1 MRVLDLNY
9 HHLRYVWAV
18 EREGGVTA
26 AARAMRV
33 AQPTVSAQLRKFET
47 NIGTPLF
54 DREGRRLVLTETGR
68 LVYRYAEQIFGLG
81 AELEARL
88 AGTEA
93 AVASR
98 MRVGVADVIP
108 KLVVH
113 EILKPML
120 AAGEAIHLTCFEGKP
135 QGLFAQLVTHE
146 LDAVISDEPVAPHH
160 HVRAFNHLLGEC
172 GVAFYAEPLLARRL
186 RPGFPDSLSDAPC
199 YLPTPGTALRRRLD
213 RWFGAH
219 DLHPRIEAEFEDSAL
234 LKVFGA
240 VGGGIFA
247 APTVIEEQVCR
258 QFGVERIGRTD
269 DVRERFY
276 VITIERR
283 VRSEAV
289 AALVDSAR
297 RTLFD

>member
-1 MRVLDLNY
+1 MLELNY

-26 AARAMRV
+26 AARALHV
-33 AQPTVSAQLRKFET
+33 AQPTVSAQLRTLEAD
-47 NIGTPLF
+47 IGTPLF
-54 DREGRRLVLTETGR
+54 HREGRRLVLTETGR

-81 AELEARL
+81 AELEAHL
-88 AGTEA
+88 AGKPA
-93 AVASR
+93 AVAPR
-98 MRVGVADVIP
+98 LRVGIADVIP
-108 KLVVH
+108 KLVAH
-113 EILKPML
+113 EILKPVL
-120 AAGEAIHLTCFEGKP
+120 RATEALQLTCFEGKP
-135 QGLFAQLVTHE
+135 QGLFAQLITHD

-172 GVAFYAEPLLARRL
+172 GVAFYAQAPLARRL
-186 RPGFPDSLSDAPC
+186 RPGFPGSLSDAPC
-199 YLPTPGTALRRRLD
+199 YLPTPGTALRRNLD
-213 RWFGAH
+213 RWLDAH
-219 DLHPRIEAEFEDSAL
+219 DLHPRIRAEFEDSAL

-240 VGGGIFA
+240 AGGGIFA
-247 APTVIEEQVCR
+247 APTVIEKQVCR
-258 QFGVERIGRTD
+258 QYGVERVGRTE

-276 VITIERR
+276 VVTIERR